1 MFALTRAR
9 WALLLSLLSAAWPAA
24 AADGLNLGYV
34 DTERVYREATAA
46 VKAQKRLE
54 QEFASREAELAAM
67 ARRARDM
74 KQALDSGKL
83 AEAERKAKERDLLA
97 LDREFQGKQREFR
110 QEFSQR
116 RTEEFA
122 AIQERANRVI
132 REIARDERFDLIL
145 QDVVYVSPRF
155 DITDRV
161 LKALDD

>member
-1 MFALTRAR
+1 MRAR
-9 WALLLSLLSAAWPAA
+9 WALLLSLLLAALPAT

-34 DTERVYREATAA
+34 DPERVYREATAA
-46 VKAQKRLE
+46 IKAQKRLE

-67 ARRARDM
+67 ARRARDL

-97 LDREFQGKQREFR
+97 LDREFQGRQREFR

>member
-1 MFALTRAR
+1 MRAR
-9 WALLLSLLSAAWPAA
+9 WALLLSLLLAALPAT

-46 VKAQKRLE
+46 IKAQKRLE

-67 ARRARDM
+67 ARRARDL

-97 LDREFQGKQREFR
+97 LDREFQGRQREFR

-132 REIARDERFDLIL
+132 REIARNERFDLIL

>member
-1 MFALTRAR
+1 MRAR
-9 WALLLSLLSAAWPAA
+9 WALLLSLLLAALPAT

-34 DTERVYREATAA
+34 DTERVYREATA
-46 VKAQKRLE
+46 VIKAQKRLE

-67 ARRARDM
+67 ARRARDL

-97 LDREFQGKQREFR
+97 LDREFQGRQREFR

>member
-1 MFALTRAR
+1 MRAR
-9 WALLLSLLSAAWPAA
+9 WALLLSLLLAALPAT

-46 VKAQKRLE
+46 IKAQKRLE

-67 ARRARDM
+67 ARRARDL
-74 KQALDSGKL
+74 KQTLDSGKL

-97 LDREFQGKQREFR
+97 LDREFQGRQREFR